1 MLGDRRVYSASL
13 VRRPS
18 LRLYLSLFALAL
30 CASSLL
36 VSAAS
41 AASLFDVGYARA
53 DAAITVVSHL
63 PTWVQV
69 ATASAPLY
77 ASDSSSEQLAPRVPR
92 DTFLRV
98 ASGGATR
105 FQVDAYD
112 ENGEVTLRG
121 WIDPG
126 QVLPSA
132 PGIGWLVASRPTTLW
147 RSADASA
154 EPVRQLE
161 RFTPLL
167 QVDGPVQD
175 RIQVWT
181 YRSDFSGVPLQGW
194 VDVSNTGPALAPQV
208 RVRSPND
215 RTFTLRVANATNQQ
229 QQFLDSAAQAARDS
243 AAVTGVPASVTV
255 AQAILESNWG
265 RSQLALSANNYFGMK
280 SFSSPGPDG
289 VVWMPSS
296 EYDNAGQLY
305 QTVSAFRA
313 YESLTD
319 SMTDHD
325 LLLETSPRY
334 AAAMKAA
341 GDPKQFAALL
351 AQAGYAT
358 DPAYADKIIALMDRY
373 DLYQLD
379 A

>member
-1 MLGDRRVYSASL
+1 M
-13 VRRPS
+13 RRPT
-18 LRLYLSLFALAL
+18 LGLYLSLFALAL
-30 CASSLL
+30 IASSVL

-41 AASLFDVGYARA
+41 ATSLFDVGFARA
-53 DAAITVVSHL
+53 DAAVTVVSHL

-77 ASDSSSEQLAPRVPR
+77 SSDNGDEQLAQRMPR

-112 ENGEVTLRG
+112 ETGKVTRRG

-132 PGIGWLVASRPTTLW
+132 PGIGWLVASSPTTLW
-147 RSADASA
+147 HSADASA

-181 YRSDFSGVPLQGW
+181 YRPDFSGVPVQGW

-215 RTFTLRVANATNQQ
+215 KSFSLSVANATNQQ
-229 QQFLDSAAQAARDS
+229 QQFLDVAAQAARDS
-243 AAVTGVPASVTV
+243 AALTGVPASVTV

-265 RSQLALSANNYFGMK
+265 RSQLALSANNYFGIK
-280 SFSSPGPDG
+280 SFSSPGPNG

-296 EYDNAGQLY
+296 EYDNSGQRY
-305 QTVSAFRA
+305 ETVSAFRA
-313 YESLTD
+313 YRSLTD

-325 LLLETSPRY
+325 LLLETSSRY

-341 GDPKQFAALL
+341 ADPKQFAALL
-351 AQAGYAT
+351 AKAGYAT
-358 DPAYADKIIALMDRY
+358 DPAYADKIVALMDRY
-373 DLYQLD
+373 NLYQLD